1 MIEHVLTDTAEEE
14 LETIFASPPAQLT
27 FIAEDAGNV
36 SKEYAILICSVAI
49 CHEKDYVR
57 EGALYGLSPHTD
69 DPDIRAMV
77 AYVADNDTS
86 QTVREIAA
94 EILEDW
100 KVYDV

>member
-1 MIEHVLTDTAEEE
+1 MIEHILTDETEVE
-14 LETIFASPPAQLT
+14 LETLFASDPTQLT

-36 SKEYAILICSVAI
+36 SKDYAILICSVAI